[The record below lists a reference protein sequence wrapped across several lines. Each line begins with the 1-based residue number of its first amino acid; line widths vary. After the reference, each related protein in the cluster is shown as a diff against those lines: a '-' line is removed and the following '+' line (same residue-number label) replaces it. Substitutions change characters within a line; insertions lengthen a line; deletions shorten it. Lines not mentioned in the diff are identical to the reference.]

1 MIQGVLYLKK
11 KNIKAHKQELSLIIY
26 KKELPNQ
33 TREGVEMGIS
43 KGIFIDKHDPNWA
56 ILHGRLQLRK

>member
-1 MIQGVLYLKK
+1 MMQGVLYLKT
-11 KNIKAHKQELSLIIY
+11 NIKAHKQGLSLIIY
-26 KKELPNQ
+26 KEELPNQ

-56 ILHGRLQLRK
+56 ILYGRLQLRK